1 MQPWR
6 CTAIFGALSLMPLFS
21 APTLADQRVPLEGFQ
36 EVPVVS
42 TTGGGECRVKVS
54 PDQSTIQAEISYSN
68 LEGNVTQAHIHFGQR
83 DVNGGIA
90 VFFCSNLGNGP
101 AGTPACPA
109 SPGTVARTFVS
120 TDVINV
126 NNPLT
131 SLTQGITAGEIEE
144 LSEAIEAGKA
154 YCNVHSDVFP
164 AGEIR
169 GQLR

>member
-6 CTAIFGALSLMPLFS
+6 FTAVLGALSLVPLFS
-21 APTLADQRVPLEGFQ
+21 APALADPRVILEGFQ

-42 TTGGGECRVKVS
+42 TTGEGECRVKVS

-68 LEGNVTQAHIHFGQR
+68 LEGNVTQAHIHLGQR

-101 AGTPACPA
+101 AGTPPCPA
-109 SPGTVARTFVS
+109 SPDTVVRTFTI

-126 NNPLT
+126 VGANGF
-131 SLTQGITAGEIEE
+131 QGVAPGEIEE
-144 LSEAIEAGKA
+144 LSEAIQAGKA
-154 YCNVHSDVFP
+154 YCNVHSDIFP

-169 GQLR
+169 GQLK